1 MKKLLLITIFSLST
15 LSTCLLHSAE
25 EGEAAES
32 RFIDI
37 GHARLNI
44 VEWKPPAGDGEL
56 VLALPGSGGDH
67 SRYKRIGP
75 LIAAGG
81 YHLVVINQ
89 RGIKGSTG
97 SLDALRLNDLA
108 DDVIAVADSLHV
120 GKFHM
125 VGWAFG
131 NRTSRMLATHYP
143 DRISS
148 LTLIAA
154 GGIVPALTEPGE
166 LGRLLGTPD
175 ISETEKNRLARRT
188 LFSSASSE
196 ALVEDYVQGL
206 EYWPEARRAQQQA
219 NRNTPLEEWVA
230 GGIGPILMLMGAD
243 DLTAPIENGH
253 IMKEEYGERLEL
265 VIVED
270 AGHVVGLEKPE
281 ATASAILGFLARHPT
296 GP

>member
-1 MKKLLLITIFSLST
+1 MRTIPNSSLLFLCSLWVN
-15 LSTCLLHSAE
+15 LLYAAE
-25 EGEAAES
+25 EGES

-37 GHARLNI
+37 GHARLN
-44 VEWKPPAGDGEL
+44 VMEWKPASGNGEL

-81 YHLVVINQ
+81 YHMVVINQ

-97 SLDALRLNDLA
+97 SLDDLRLNDLA
-108 DDVIAVADSLHV
+108 DDVIAIADSFNAR
-120 GKFHM
+120 KFHM

-131 NRTSRMLATHYP
+131 NRTSRMLATNYP
-143 DRISS
+143 GRISS

-166 LGRLLGTPD
+166 LGRLLGEPGLD
-175 ISETEKNRLARRT
+175 ESEKIRLARRT
-188 LFSSASSE
+188 LFAPTSGE
-196 ALVEDYVQGL
+196 ELVEDYVQGL

-230 GGIGPILMLMGAD
+230 GGSGPILMLMGAD

-253 IMKEEYGERLEL
+253 IMKEEHGDRLEL
-265 VIVED
+265 VVIEE

-281 ATASAILGFLARHPT
+281 ATASAVLDFLARHPT
-296 GP
+296 GL